1 MQASGSSRLVN
12 SFNKISVFYILP
24 TPDFATGSEIPC
36 MHTFLLLKKD
46 QWFMISMKQLRQ
58 PNLAIA
64 NPPIHSKAGPDG
76 KPETVQ
82 TY

>member
-1 MQASGSSRLVN
+1 
-12 SFNKISVFYILP
+12 
-24 TPDFATGSEIPC
+24 

-76 KPETVQ
+76 EPETVQ